1 MNLSC
6 KHLFPCCESQST
18 LPPWDALQYW
28 AGLWTCCGESSD
40 SNMVHSCVFLPLMST
55 SASVSA
61 FSFSGSLIVL
71 LCIPQTKSLPSWSCR
86 FKMQLVLLVGK
97 FCVLFVSHT
106 APGFQ
111 LWFYLHLCVWVIH
124 RGFLLSLP
132 WRTWVCPREDQ
143 MWRSRRGLQGPCQ
156 YQVLRGARGRDSRE
170 YSSLRVFP

>member
-18 LPPWDALQYW
+18 LPPWDALQYR

-97 FCVLFVSHT
+97 FCVLFLSHT

-111 LWFYLHLCVWVIH
+111 LWFYFHLCIWVVH
-124 RGFLLSLP
+124 LGLLLSTPL
-132 WRTWVCPREDQ
+132 
-143 MWRSRRGLQGPCQ
+143 L
-156 YQVLRGARGRDSRE
+156 ARGPAPHQPLLLHITLQQQHNR
-170 YSSLRVFP
+170 RVTLGRLLELL